1 MPDFLPGLPWD
12 IIVYDTL
19 WFLVM
24 VGWVLL
30 IITGLEADKPLSGG
44 LPTHAD
50 IHADQDASAWSA
62 NDRLG
67 ATIAWV
73 LFGLVAAGLP
83 VILWWIFAVHEPVAG
98 L

>member
-1 MPDFLPGLPWD
+1 MDSLPWD

-19 WFLVM
+19 WFLVL
-24 VGWVLL
+24 VGWVVL
-30 IITGLEADKPLSGG
+30 IMTGLEADKPLSGG

-50 IHADQDASAWSA
+50 THADQDTTGWTA

-67 ATIAWV
+67 AAVAWV

-83 VILWWIFAVHEPVAG
+83 VILWWIFAYHDRAG
-98 L
+98 